1 MNKHFTPG
9 LIASLLFC
17 NLLAHMLAPGLNADV
32 TGSILGTATDS
43 TSAVVH
49 GVEVVATN
57 LETNLSQTA
66 RTDSVGQYRFLA
78 LPVGSTKSRRRLPAS
93 RNSW

>member
-17 NLLAHMLAPGLNADV
+17 NLLALTLAPGLNADV

-43 TSAVVH
+43 TSAVLH
-49 GVEVVATN
+49 GGEVVATN

-66 RTDSVGQYRFLA
+66 RTDSVGNIAFWLCRLE
-78 LPVGSTKSRRRLPAS
+78 STGSRRRLPAF
-93 RNSW
+93 RNS